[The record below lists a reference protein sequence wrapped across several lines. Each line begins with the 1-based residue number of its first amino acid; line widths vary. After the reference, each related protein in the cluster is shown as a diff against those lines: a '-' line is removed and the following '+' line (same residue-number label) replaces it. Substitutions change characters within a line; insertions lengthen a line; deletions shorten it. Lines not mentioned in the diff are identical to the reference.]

1 MRINERDTTDLPQK
15 QVIIIGNPRDRSD
28 SRITHSRIA
37 RDLQRDIR
45 NTRLLA
51 DPHVPV
57 IVRTVV
63 NTLTNAGLRFES
75 AEALI
80 DYVLERCNG

>member
-15 QVIIIGNPRDRSD
+15 QVTVIGTPRVRGDGP
-28 SRITHSRIA
+28 THSRVA

-45 NTRLLA
+45 NTKLLA

-57 IVRTVV
+57 IVRTVI

-80 DYVLERCNG
+80 DYVLGEVNG